1 MSTSRRD
8 WTDDQP
14 STSILASAVPSA
26 VILSGGTGWNNLLP
40 CLDSIPQTH
49 ILPISDDGGS
59 SAEIARCLACSALG
73 DIRNRLVR
81 LMPDVTEE
89 ARALREL
96 LKYRLPSKGNFDEL
110 RAEWDQLRAGAHR
123 LWSGISMEKQQV
135 VRGE

>member
-1 MSTSRRD
+1 
-8 WTDDQP
+8 
-14 STSILASAVPSA
+14 
-26 VILSGGTGWNNLLP
+26 
-40 CLDSIPQTH
+40 
-49 ILPISDDGGS
+49 
-59 SAEIARCLACSALG
+59 
-73 DIRNRLVR
+73 
-81 LMPDVTEE
+81 MPDVTEE